1 LIWRCLFSGGSVGD
15 RKFDVVEVAGF
26 EKGRGFGALSEIVGA
41 AVVQNQAVLD
51 GPGGGVFGGGGNGG
65 LSVVIGSV
73 VAG

>member
-1 LIWRCLFSGGSVGD
+1 M
-15 RKFDVVEVAGF
+15 VEVAGF
-26 EKGRGFGALSEIVGA
+26 EKGRGFGALCEIVGA

-51 GPGGGVFGGGGNGG
+51 GPGGGGSGG

>member
-1 LIWRCLFSGGSVGD
+1 VFVSGGSVGD

-26 EKGRGFGALSEIVGA
+26 EKGRGFGALCEIVGA

-51 GPGGGVFGGGGNGG
+51 GPGGGGSGG